1 MELSRGKNVKMDF
14 RAESSRKF
22 NKILQKAIADSE
34 KSQNYKIE
42 QEKWKKD
49 LLYLAKER
57 GNKSP
62 GPHFQMS
69 RHRLRDLGSVHG

>member
-42 QEKWKKD
+42 QEK
-49 LLYLAKER
+49 
-57 GNKSP
+57 
-62 GPHFQMS
+62 
-69 RHRLRDLGSVHG
+69 